1 MTLGP
6 VALAFVGASGRQD
19 LKHINK
25 LSQQHGP
32 EWPIH
37 WLRTRG
43 VDNAE
48 RILSIN

>member
-19 LKHINK
+19 LKHINE

-32 EWPIH
+32 DWPMH

-43 VDNAE
+43 VDNAK
-48 RILSIN
+48 RILSID